1 MTDSP
6 PSNVGLVGFFIVLL
20 GPVFG
25 PFVVIVWAALA
36 GAAWPLSKRK
46 TPTKVD
52 GALFLVRTVGTA
64 TVLTMPVAVL
74 VETHLGVPSVH
85 AMSLA
90 AFGVGLVGDNWST
103 VRRRVLD
110 RILGPSKQE
119 PNE

>member
-6 PSNVGLVGFFIVLL
+6 SPNVGIVGFFIVLM

-46 TPTKVD
+46 TDTKIE
-52 GALFLVRTVGTA
+52 GALFLARTVGTA
-64 TVLTMPVAVL
+64 TVITMPVAFL
-74 VETHLGVPSVH
+74 VEAHLGVPSVH

-90 AFGVGLVGDNWST
+90 AFGVGLIGDNWST
-103 VRRRVLD
+103 VRQKIFE
-110 RILGPSKQE
+110 RIFGPSKQE